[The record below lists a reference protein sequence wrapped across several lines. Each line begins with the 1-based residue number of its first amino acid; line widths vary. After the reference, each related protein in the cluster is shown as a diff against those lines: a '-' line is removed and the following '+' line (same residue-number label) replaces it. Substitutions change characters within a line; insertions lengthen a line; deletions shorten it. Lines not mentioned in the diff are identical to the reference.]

1 MKSSS
6 LLDCPELLQWIARH
20 LDRENVATCMLV
32 SKLWNAQ
39 FGAVLWHTVR
49 LPVRDVPLLL
59 NDDSLR
65 AALQKHGRHV
75 RSLTF
80 LGPQLPALEGIKFLF
95 QHCQQ
100 LDELVMGISQ
110 LNDDWVK
117 ASTLIRHSS
126 KLDKITLAVSTAALV
141 DPTKLTELLA
151 LAPQISSLS
160 LSLNAGPPSI
170 ILQLLSQCKYLRR
183 LQLGIVAEE
192 TWTTQQPTEL
202 SPNVAPSTLT
212 TPTTAT
218 TPAYGLQELSIISC
232 PWPLAEHLLRHSP
245 NLQRLKLPKIDRT
258 HLPSLQQALMH
269 RTRHGSSA
277 PRTTTF
283 LQTLHLQHLS
293 HWQDRELAQLL
304 LKACPPNTLRHLYLC
319 GTQAGDLTLTTIL
332 KYQSAHLETLDLRDT
347 EGTAAVAA
355 TAALPSTS
363 LQALLA
369 NCRQLRVFAAGN
381 TCGTAALSAK
391 DIVSMPWCCLRL
403 RVLRVPIIGICRDDS
418 CRTHELCHLI
428 QRQIYG
434 QLGRL
439 THLED
444 LDLSNRLD
452 TRGGVEVQGLG
463 VQVQE
468 QQEQE
473 QEKKGKKKKE
483 EKEKEEEEEEERKE
497 EKGVDN
503 SHGSDDDGA
512 GKRGW
517 SQWPVEPESLEWT
530 LERGMDQLARLV
542 RLRSFDLRGT
552 DHLLSEEEI
561 IWMKDHW
568 PNLRRLLGLASH
580 PRVLEVQEFTREYWP
595 EIRLE

>member
-20 LDRENVATCMLV
+20 LDRKNVATCMLV
-32 SKLWNAQ
+32 SKLWNTQ

-80 LGPQLPALEGIKFLF
+80 LGPQLPALEGIKLLF

-160 LSLNAGPPSI
+160 LTLNAGPPSI

-192 TWTTQQPTEL
+192 TWTTQQPTAL
-202 SPNVAPSTLT
+202 LPNVALSTLT
-212 TPTTAT
+212 TPTTVT
-218 TPAYGLQELSIISC
+218 TTAYGLQELSIISC
-232 PWPLAEHLLRHSP
+232 PWLLAEHLLRHSP

-258 HLPSLQQALMH
+258 HLPSLQQALMR

-347 EGTAAVAA
+347 EGTAVAA

-369 NCRQLRVFAAGN
+369 NCRQLRVFAAG
-381 TCGTAALSAK
+381 TLAGRLHFLPRTLSARRGAAFASESSGSRSSAS
-391 DIVSMPWCCLRL
+391 VEMTPVAPMS
-403 RVLRVPIIGICRDDS
+403 S
-418 CRTHELCHLI
+418 
-428 QRQIYG
+428 RQIYG

-452 TRGGVEVQGLG
+452 TRGSVEVQSLG
-463 VQVQE
+463 VQGQE

-483 EKEKEEEEEEERKE
+483 EEEEKEERKE

-503 SHGSDDDGA
+503 SHGSDDVGA
-512 GKRGW
+512 GKTGW

-568 PNLRRLLGLASH
+568 PNLRRFLGLASH